1 MKEYLTHSINP
12 LAIDWGWLVL
22 PWYWLMYFL
31 GFLWILWSTHHLRK
45 KCEID
50 LSAKDL
56 SHYLQWG
63 WISMF
68 LGARVVY
75 ILFYNLDF
83 FIKNPSYIPKIWLGG
98 MSFHGALLGVAISI
112 FIVAKKKAQNFY
124 LFADPLAVAAPFVLI
139 FGRIAN
145 FINGELVGRIT
156 DVPWA
161 VVFPRFGTSPRHPS
175 QIYEA
180 LTEGLLTFII
190 LWAFKKKMKTH
201 PGLLSSLF
209 LILYGAFRFLVEFYR
224 QPDPQLGTII
234 AGLSMGQL
242 MCLVMVMIGSFLMFL
257 AKGSWITNQNHATQ
271 D

>member
-45 KCEID
+45 KLETP
-50 LSAKDL
+50 LSIKDL

-68 LGARVVY
+68 IGARLVY
-75 ILFYNLDF
+75 IVFYNWAF
-83 FIKNPSYIPKIWLGG
+83 FMENPSFIPKIWLGG
-98 MSFHGALLGVAISI
+98 MSFHGALLGVVASV
-112 FIVAKKKAQNFY
+112 FIVARSKKQSFF
-124 LFADPLAVAAPFVLI
+124 LFSDLLAVATPFVLI

-145 FINGELVGRIT
+145 FINGELVGRVT
-156 DVPWA
+156 DVSWA
-161 VVFPRFGTSPRHPS
+161 VIFPRFGTMPRHPS

-180 LTEGLLTFII
+180 LTEGLLTFLI
-190 LWAFKKKMKTH
+190 LWALKSRTKTQ
-201 PGLLSSLF
+201 PGLTSSLF
-209 LILYGAFRFLVEFYR
+209 LILYGCFRFLVEFYR
-224 QPDPQLGTII
+224 QPDPQLGAIV

-242 MCLVMVMIGSFLMFL
+242 MCLVMVLLGSVLLFL
-257 AKGSWITNQNHATQ
+257 ASKSWPTARNNTISE
-271 D
+271 